1 MNHPRRSAVLLVTAF
16 LLAGAALPVAASAP
30 LKYVALGDS
39 SASGPLIPDQIDQRC
54 LRSDRNWPHV
64 LTGLLR
70 AALVDVTCSGARTT
84 DLAGRQ
90 SGVVAPQFDALRR
103 DTDLVTI
110 AIAANDIAMYE
121 AFTACA
127 TPAPPPVPAG
137 PTCRQKS
144 TVNGVD
150 KYATRTAATAPK
162 VGAALEEIHRRS
174 PNARVVV
181 VGYLTYWRAGGCY
194 PTDPYLP
201 ADADYLQSRMDQ
213 LAAMLVQ
220 QAKAHNASFVDI
232 RQPSADHGLCEVPA
246 RRWLE
251 GAAPASTTYPYH
263 PNAAGMA
270 AAAGIIAGV
279 ARGR

>member
-1 MNHPRRSAVLLVTAF
+1 MRARWLVLLVVAAFATGTAP
-16 LLAGAALPVAASAP
+16 AVASAP
-30 LKYVALGDS
+30 LRYAALGDS
-39 SASGPLIPDQIDQRC
+39 SASGPLIPNQIDERC

-64 LTGLLR
+64 LAGRLR
-70 AALVDVTCSGARTT
+70 AALVDVTCSGARTV

-90 SGVVAPQFDALRR
+90 SGVVPPQYDALRR
-103 DTDLVTI
+103 DTELVTI

-121 AFTACA
+121 AFTECA

-137 PTCRQKS
+137 PTCQQKS
-144 TVNGVD
+144 TSGGVD
-150 KYATRTAATAPK
+150 KYTARTAATAPK

-181 VGYLTYWRAGGCY
+181 VGYLTYWRSGGCY

-201 ADADYLQSRMDQ
+201 ADADYIQSRMDGVATM
-213 LAAMLVQ
+213 LAQ
-220 QAKAHNASFVDI
+220 QANAHGATFVDI
-232 RQPSADHGLCEVPA
+232 RRPSSDRGLCEQPA

-251 GAAPASTTYPYH
+251 GGNPASPTYPYH

-270 AAAGIIAGV
+270 AAASIIAGV
-279 ARGR
+279 VQTRR

>member
-1 MNHPRRSAVLLVTAF
+1 MRPRWLGALLVAVF
-16 LLAGAALPVAASAP
+16 AVGSAGSSAAASAP
-30 LKYVALGDS
+30 LRYAALGDS
-39 SASGPLIPDQIDQRC
+39 SASGPLIPNQIDQRC

-64 LTGLLR
+64 LAGRLG
-70 AALVDVTCSGARTT
+70 AALVDVTCSGARTA

-90 SGVVAPQFDALRR
+90 SGVVPPQFDALRG
-103 DTDLVTI
+103 DTELVTI

-121 AFTACA
+121 AFTECA

-144 TVNGVD
+144 AVGGVD
-150 KYATRTAATAPK
+150 KYTSRTAATAPK
-162 VGAALEEIHRRS
+162 VGAALEEVHRRS

-201 ADADYLQSRMDQ
+201 ADADYMQSRLDQ
-213 LAAMLVQ
+213 LGVMLAQ

-232 RQPSADHGLCEVPA
+232 RRPSADRGLCEVPA

-251 GAAPASTTYPYH
+251 GGAPASTTYPYH

-270 AAAGIIAGV
+270 AAAGIVAGV
-279 ARGR
+279 VRGG